1 VQQHLAVHTLRQH
14 RCHRVRLADYSRL
27 QQAITCCAVTHLQ
40 VFDAGSRSV
49 LRQFKGHAR
58 PCQVVRWS
66 PDKLHLLS
74 GSDDV
79 TLRWWDITQGT
90 QLARWGALRLCG

>member
-1 VQQHLAVHTLRQH
+1 MFVWPTT
-14 RCHRVRLADYSRL
+14 ADSNKQSRK
-27 QQAITCCAVTHLQ
+27 CCAVTCVQ

-58 PCQVVRWS
+58 PCHVVRWS

-90 QLARWGALRLCG
+90 QLARWGGGEALWLCG